1 MEGFTVWNKKRGI
14 WGMTL
19 CSALLFALVLSGA
32 ARANEKLTKIGQLEM
47 EKLAAQRGTVG
58 QFLAEELLGEAHK
71 DLLTTYEKYVDAI
84 AALRQGKVRAVIMD
98 EGPAKRFLAS
108 VPGLAA
114 MKEPLSEESYAI
126 GFKKGN
132 DALRSQVDAALEAM
146 KQDGTLQAIF
156 DKYNSDAEVK
166 PEDIDL
172 NVGAS
177 GGKLVMGT
185 EAGFAPYELKVG
197 EGYVGIDIEMAAAIA
212 KRLGKELVIENLN
225 FDALPMAVAS
235 GKVDMICAGISVTEE
250 RKKNMDFSVNY
261 VEGAKQ
267 VAVVR
272 AEDIAQ

>member
-1 MEGFTVWNKKRGI
+1 MKSFKKN
-14 WGMTL
+14 L
-19 CSALLFALVLSGA
+19 VCLVLLSVLVSAAAGA
-32 ARANEKLTKIGQLEM
+32 EKLTGIEQLKT

-58 QFLAEELLGEAHK
+58 QFLAEDLLGEAHK
-71 DLLTTYEKYVDAI
+71 DQLTTYEKYVDAI
-84 AALRQGKVRAVIMD
+84 ASLRQGKVRAVVMD
-98 EGPAKRFLAS
+98 ESPARRFLES
-108 VPGLAA
+108 TKGLVI
-114 MKEPLSEESYAI
+114 MKEALSEESYAI

-132 DALRSQVDAALEAM
+132 DELRKKVDEALELM
-146 KQDGTLQAIF
+146 KKDGSLKAII
-156 DKYNSDAEVK
+156 DKYNDNADVK

-172 NVGAS
+172 NKGAA

-197 EGYVGIDIEMAAAIA
+197 SGYVGIDVEMAAKIA
-212 KRLGKELVIENLN
+212 KHLDKELVIENLN

-261 VEGAKQ
+261 VEDAKQ

-272 AEDIAQ
+272 ADDYEVPAVK